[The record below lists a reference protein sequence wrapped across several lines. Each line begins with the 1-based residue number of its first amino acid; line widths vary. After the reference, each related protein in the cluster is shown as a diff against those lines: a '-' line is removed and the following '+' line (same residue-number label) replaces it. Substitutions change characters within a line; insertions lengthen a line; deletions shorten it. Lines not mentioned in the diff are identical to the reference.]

1 MEKPCLSSVALV
13 RAHMYLYWIKRV
25 LKKKKSQLR
34 ARKIEKK
41 VSVEDEKMWGKSL
54 VKNKL
59 LENSGHSVVVTDIA
73 DGVDDA

>member
-1 MEKPCLSSVALV
+1 
-13 RAHMYLYWIKRV
+13 
-25 LKKKKSQLR
+25 
-34 ARKIEKK
+34 
-41 VSVEDEKMWGKSL
+41 MWGKSL